1 MSNDLYLG
9 FCIINDK
16 VCLTEKV
23 SISDLINSPSIYEV
37 IRVIDGIPLYVEE
50 HLLRMRESAEL
61 LGFRIK
67 KSDDE
72 ILNEIKKLITVNEFP
87 NLNIKLVFSNLNKSN
102 QLFLAYFIKS
112 YYPEKEVYEKGIHT
126 ILFNVVRENPNAK
139 IVNTKFKERVKKEL
153 EDKNAFEALLVNEE
167 GYITEGSRSNIFF
180 VIDDKVYTAPE
191 GEVLQG
197 VTRKRILKVSKE
209 IGIEIIKKH
218 IHIDELKNLD
228 GAFMT
233 GTSVNILP
241 IRTINEIELDSVNNK
256 IIKELSIGYINDMQK
271 YIESR
276 KNYSRSGFTYE
287 SYIFG

>member
-1 MSNDLYLG
+1 MLNELCLDYYIVNG
-9 FCIINDK
+9 K
-16 VCLTEKV
+16 VYSTEKV
-23 SISDLINSPSIYEV
+23 SISDLISLPSIYEV
-37 IRVIDGIPLYVEE
+37 IRVIDGVPLYVEE
-50 HLLRMRESAEL
+50 HLLRMRKSAEL
-61 LGFRIK
+61 LGFKIK

-72 ILNEIKKLITVNEFP
+72 ILNEIKKLITVNKFP

-139 IVNTKFKERVKKEL
+139 IVNMSFKERVKKEL
-153 EDKNAFEALLVNEE
+153 QDKNAFEALLVNEN

-180 VIDDKVYTAPE
+180 VINDKVYTAPE

-197 VTRKRILKVSKE
+197 ITRERIFKVSKE
-209 IGIEIIKKH
+209 LGIDIIEKH

-241 IRTINEIELDSVNNK
+241 IKTIDEIELDSVNNK
-256 IIKELSIGYINDMQK
+256 IIKELSRGYINDMKK
-271 YIESR
+271 YIELR
-276 KNYSRSGFTYE
+276 KNLF
-287 SYIFG
+287 